1 MFKKN
6 DILVIVDK
14 KNPYYLKLGKIVIL
28 EEGIIAVEFRNI
40 SELEKMKLFDIVY
53 FDEEDLR
60 TICKILAV
68 R

>member
-6 DILVIVDK
+6 DILVVVDK

-40 SELEKMKLFDIVY
+40 SELEKMKLFDLVY
-53 FDEEDLR
+53 FDEESLSR
-60 TICKILAV
+60 SCRILAF